1 MKNFFMLGGRKQK
14 GLTYPLEKLSFNFC
28 SLEQWVQQVHT
39 LSLGTVKRQS
49 GKCQESFTEK
59 VKTGCVEKQIHRK
72 RKKLM
77 NWLATQIN
85 WEPHTSDEKSLQTFQ
100 TYTKHV
106 VQCNTS
112 NMHPAFRHILKQ
124 CDTKQVANWINKGS
138 AGEQCT
144 MR

>member
-1 MKNFFMLGGRKQK
+1 MLGGRKQK

-39 LSLGTVKRQS
+39 LSLGTVKRLSRILPWKSQDRLC
-49 GKCQESFTEK
+49 GKADTPK
-59 VKTGCVEKQIHRK
+59 KK
-72 RKKLM
+72 KKLV
-77 NWLATQIN
+77 NWLTTQIN
-85 WEPHTSDEKSLQTFQ
+85 CEPHTSDEKSLQTFQ

-112 NMHPAFRHILKQ
+112 NMPPAFRHVLKQ
-124 CDTKQVANWINKGS
+124 CDTKQVANWINKGF